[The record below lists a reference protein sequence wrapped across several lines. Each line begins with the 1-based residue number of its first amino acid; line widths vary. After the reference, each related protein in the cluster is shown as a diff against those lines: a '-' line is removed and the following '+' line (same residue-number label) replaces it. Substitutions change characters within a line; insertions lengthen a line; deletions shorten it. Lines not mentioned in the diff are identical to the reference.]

1 MAAKKIS
8 KQFIVY
14 AAAGNASPK
23 PPLGPTMG
31 QNGVPIGIFMKEF
44 NDRTR
49 DLQQKWWDVKVPALV
64 RVYIDKSFDFE
75 LLPPITS
82 HLILSKAGIKKG
94 SNTPNKVKS
103 GKITMAALH
112 EIAEIK
118 KPVMNTEDMDAIVK
132 SLLGTA
138 KSLGIEVT
146 N

>member
-14 AAAGNASPK
+14 ASAGNASPK

>member
-1 MAAKKIS
+1 
-8 KQFIVY
+8 
-14 AAAGNASPK
+14 
-23 PPLGPTMG
+23 
-31 QNGVPIGIFMKEF
+31 
-44 NDRTR
+44 
-49 DLQQKWWDVKVPALV
+49 
-64 RVYIDKSFDFE
+64 
-75 LLPPITS
+75 
-82 HLILSKAGIKKG
+82 LSKAGIKKG